1 MIAARPGGRTPLV
14 TAMVLAVALV
24 LAGALGACSP
34 PRAFEAARLLGAIAA
49 GGGESWLWA
58 ATPAPVRTV
67 VRYGAGGRERSADL
81 YRPGEPALAGL
92 VLVPGAAAAGKDD
105 PRLVAFATSLA
116 RARFAVL
123 VPDIES
129 LRALR
134 VQAAD
139 AREIAEA
146 TVHLAAR
153 GAVPPGRPIG
163 IAAISYAVG
172 PAVLAVLDWGAPA
185 DFILGIGGYH
195 SSAAVVAFF
204 TTGYWRDGPGAPW
217 RYRAPNA
224 YGKWVFVL
232 SNVGRIEDP
241 RDATTLEAMARRKL
255 ADLDAV
261 IADLAAG
268 LGAEGRSVYAV
279 LENTDPDRVA
289 GLIAALPAAIR
300 AEMAALDL
308 SRRDL
313 GALSARLILVHGDD
327 DAIIPPSESR
337 ALAAAA
343 GETAELFVIDGFS
356 HVEPRF
362 GLIGGWQLWRATYR
376 LLEARDAEAGS

>member
-1 MIAARPGGRTPLV
+1 MIAVRECPRIPLV
-14 TAMVLAVALV
+14 AALVLAVALS
-24 LAGALGACSP
+24 ACSP
-34 PRAFEAARLLGAIAA
+34 LRAFEAARLLGDIAA
-49 GGGESWLWA
+49 GGGESWFAA
-58 ATPAPVRTV
+58 ATPTPERIAVTYHAV
-67 VRYGAGGRERSADL
+67 GEARSADL
-81 YRPGEPALAGL
+81 YRSGEPALAGL
-92 VLVPGAAAAGKDD
+92 VLVPGAAEEGKDH

-139 AREIAEA
+139 AREIAA
-146 TVHLAAR
+146 AALHLSSA
-153 GAVPPGRPIG
+153 GDVPPGRPLG

-195 SSAAVVAFF
+195 DSAAVVAFF
-204 TTGYWRDGPGAPW
+204 TTGYDRDGPGAPW
-217 RYRAPNA
+217 RYREPNA

-255 ADLDAV
+255 ADLDAD

-268 LGAEGRSVYAV
+268 LGAEGRAV
-279 LENTDPDRVA
+279 HAILANAESDRVP
-289 GLIAALPAAIR
+289 GLIAALPEAIR

-308 SRRDL
+308 SRRNL
-313 GALSARLILVHGDD
+313 GALSARLILVHGGD

-343 GETAELFVIDGFS
+343 GEAADLYVIDGFS
-356 HVEPRF
+356 HVEPGL
-362 GLIGGWQLWRATYR
+362 GLIGTWQLWRATYR